1 MKVSSEFAF
10 GVRYPQQASMMLRER
25 RRTLLFIPLR
35 AATLGL
41 ISALRM
47 TS

>member
-1 MKVSSEFAF
+1 MKVSGEF
-10 GVRYPQQASMMLRER
+10 GERYPQQASMMLAPREHR
-25 RRTLLFIPLR
+25 PTLLFIPLR